1 MAISLYDANVPNY
14 LQILSSFRGV
24 LDKGLAHARETG
36 IDPDSLVEARLAEDM
51 FPLSFQVQ
59 RVADHSAGA
68 LRDVSQGAFTLP
80 SKVSFDYAGLQRL
93 IAEAETAV
101 SGWTREAVNALEGR
115 EVLFDTGRSPAR
127 TFTAEAFLFSFSI
140 PNFHFHTVTA
150 YGILRMKG
158 APIGKMDYL
167 GQTRTSLG

>member
-1 MAISLYDANVPNY
+1 MAITLYDATVPNY
-14 LQILSSFRGV
+14 LQILRSLRGV
-24 LDKGLAHARETG
+24 LEKGLAHAQATG
-36 IDPDSLVEARLAEDM
+36 VDPDSLVEARLAEDM

-68 LRDVSQGAFTLP
+68 LRDVSQGAFSFP
-80 SKVSFDYAGLQRL
+80 SKDRFDYAGLQTL
-93 IAEAETAV
+93 IADAETAV

-127 TFTAEAFLFSFSI
+127 TFTAEAFLFSFSL
-140 PNFHFHTVTA
+140 PNFHFHAVTA

-167 GQTRTSLG
+167 GQLRTNL